1 MGLAASASSGPA
13 QVVDSGVLISFK
25 GEPIAIKLNPV
36 GSLEFRFADD
46 PSQPAP
52 RMHGELTPSGAL
64 TIHLTNFNNPVGT
77 GSSEPLRIGRE
88 GDQTLYLN
96 FRVYRL
102 GGSPD
107 RTLHYTI
114 YSVREPAEPEQ
125 EGKQA
130 KTA

>member
-1 MGLAASASSGPA
+1 MRSAVSASSGPA
-13 QVVDSGVLISFK
+13 QVVDSGILISFK

-64 TIHLTNFNNPVGT
+64 TINLTNFNNPIGT

-96 FRVYRL
+96 FRVYGL

>member
-1 MGLAASASSGPA
+1 MGLATSASSGPA
-13 QVVDSGVLISFK
+13 QVVDSGILISFK

-36 GSLEFRFADD
+36 GSLEFRFGDD

-64 TIHLTNFNNPVGT
+64 TIHLTNFNNPVG
-77 GSSEPLRIGRE
+77 
-88 GDQTLYLN
+88 LN

-107 RTLHYTI
+107 RTLHYAI
-114 YSVREPAEPEQ
+114 YSVREPAEPE
-125 EGKQA
+125 EGTAPRGGQPKKG
-130 KTA
+130 KTP

>member
-1 MGLAASASSGPA
+1 MGFAASASSGPA
-13 QVVDSGVLISFK
+13 QVVDSGILISFK
-25 GEPIAIKLNPV
+25 GESIAIKLNPV
-36 GSLEFRFADD
+36 GSLVFRFVDD

-52 RMHGELTPSGAL
+52 RMHGELTPSARL

-77 GSSEPLRIGRE
+77 GSSEPLKIGRE
-88 GDQTLYLN
+88 GDQTLYRN

-114 YSVREPAEPEQ
+114 YSVREPAGPEE

>member
-13 QVVDSGVLISFK
+13 QIIASGILISFK
-25 GEPIAIKLNPV
+25 GEPISMKLNPV
-36 GSLEFRFADD
+36 GNLEFRFADD
-46 PSQPAP
+46 PRQQAP
-52 RMHGELTPSGAL
+52 RMHGELSPSGSLA
-64 TIHLTNFNNPVGT
+64 IHLTNFNNPAGT
-77 GSSEPLRIGRE
+77 GNSEPLKIGRE
-88 GDQTLYLN
+88 DDRTLYLN

-114 YSVREPAEPEQ
+114 YSVREPAEPEH

>member
-1 MGLAASASSGPA
+1 MGFAASASSGPA
-13 QVVDSGVLISFK
+13 QVVNSGILISFK
-25 GEPIAIKLNPV
+25 GEPIAIKLSPV

-52 RMHGELTPSGAL
+52 RMHGELTPSGSL
-64 TIHLTNFNNPVGT
+64 TIHLSNFNNPVGT
-77 GSSEPLRIGRE
+77 GSSEPL
-88 GDQTLYLN
+88 
-96 FRVYRL
+96 
-102 GGSPD
+102 SPD

-114 YSVREPAEPEQ
+114 YSVREPAEPEL